1 MKKTLCF
8 ILLSIFLFGCAAK
21 HENAEHSTLSA
32 DNKHSIN
39 KIDTND
45 RKLIKNGYL
54 QFQTNDVEKTNELIK
69 ITVNKFGAYI
79 SVDNKNNSSSQIGY
93 DLTIRVPA
101 IKFDSLM
108 SYILEKANIKQLNN
122 KSTQINDVTDD
133 FIDTQARIKI
143 KKESEQKLIELLK
156 QAKNLTEVLEIQKQL
171 TDLRTDIESTEG
183 HMKYIA
189 DQVDYSTINVSFYEK
204 TSYSNIFLGDFWNAL
219 KDGWQVTLHIFTFLA
234 YLWVIILGIIVGRW
248 GYKIYIKHYKNKN
261 NAA

>member
-1 MKKTLCF
+1 MKKTVCF
-8 ILLSIFLFGCAAK
+8 ILLSIFLFGCGAK

-32 DNKHSIN
+32 DKKNSIE

-45 RKLIKNGYL
+45 RKLIKNGNL
-54 QFQTNDVEKTNELIK
+54 RFQTNDIEKTNVLIK
-69 ITVNKFGAYI
+69 STVNKFGAYI
-79 SVDNKNNSSSQIGY
+79 SEDNNYNSNSQVGY

-108 SYILEKANIKQLNN
+108 SYILENANIKHLNN
-122 KSTQINDVTDD
+122 KSTQINDVTAD

-171 TDLRTDIESTEG
+171 TDMRTDIESTEG
-183 HMKYIA
+183 RMKYLA

-204 TSYSNIFLGDFWNAL
+204 TSYSNRFLGDFWNAL
-219 KDGWQVTLHIFTFLA
+219 KDGWQIALHILTLLA
-234 YLWVIILGIIVGRW
+234 YLWVIILGIFVGYR
-248 GYKIYIKHYKNKN
+248 GYKLYIKHKKNRN